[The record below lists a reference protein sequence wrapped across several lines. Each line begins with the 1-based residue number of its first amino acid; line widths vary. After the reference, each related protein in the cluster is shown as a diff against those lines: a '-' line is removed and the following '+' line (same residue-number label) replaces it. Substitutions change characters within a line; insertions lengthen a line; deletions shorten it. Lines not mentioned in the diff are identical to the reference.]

1 MFKNMSIR
9 TRILAGVVLVNLLG
23 AGVLVIYLH
32 QSYSGD
38 LATAVSKTGVEGLAA
53 WEQLQ
58 LDAPVDPVADAP
70 GALKVLERMKA
81 ITGADYALLVD
92 KESVD
97 QQAYDAA
104 RATIQETS
112 VWEEGDT
119 YAVLAGTDEQLAE
132 QLVFKPTPGD
142 VPENSKV
149 IGVEVGACSKA
160 CHSSVG
166 GKGDYWTVRWS
177 NDSKSKGHAVFP
189 VFGASGDAIGV
200 IYAIDDISEQ
210 ANAANK
216 SLMKTLVAVAVTLV
230 LATLVIGM
238 LVDILVL
245 RRLARMTRHI
255 QDASMRVAG
264 GDFNAHYEPEG
275 TNDEIGAFQKFYS
288 DFINLVSM
296 TLKQLSGT
304 K

>member
-1 MFKNMSIR
+1 MKNMSIR

-23 AGVLVIYLH
+23 AAVLVIYLH

-38 LATAVSKTGVEGLAA
+38 LETAVSKTGLHGLAA

-58 LDAPVDPVADAP
+58 PEPAVDPVADPA
-70 GALKVLERMKA
+70 GALKILNKMKA
-81 ITGADYALLVD
+81 ISGADYGLLVD
-92 KESVD
+92 KEGVD
-97 QQAYDAA
+97 QVAYDTA
-104 RATIQETS
+104 RQTLGEPSI
-112 VWEEGDT
+112 WEEGGET
-119 YAVLAGTDEQLAE
+119 YALLAATDEQAAE
-132 QLVFKPTPGD
+132 QMQFKPSPGD

-149 IGVEVGACSKA
+149 IGVEVGACSQA

-177 NDSKSKGHAVFP
+177 RDSKSKGHAVFP
-189 VFGASGDAIGV
+189 IFSAAGEPVGV
-200 IYAIDDISEQ
+200 IYAIEDISEQ

-216 SLMKTLVAVAVTLV
+216 SLMKTLIAVAATLV
-230 LATLVIGM
+230 IATLVIGM

-264 GDFNAHYEPEG
+264 GDFNAHYEAALAG
-275 TNDEIGAFQKFYS
+275 
-288 DFINLVSM
+288 
-296 TLKQLSGT
+296 
-304 K
+304 